1 MHFYGDLAD
10 ADVVCDPLVVPHQ
23 AVQRLRIPGSSST
36 TIMVGSAVIPAL
48 AAAEVPQFSGRRQSA
63 IEIFQSRSIEGKDCY
78 PGHDTQSLDRI
89 MTPRNSFKP

>member
-10 ADVVCDPLVVPHQ
+10 ADVLCDLLVVPQQ

-48 AAAEVPQFSGRRQSA
+48 AAAEVPQFSRAAA
-63 IEIFQSRSIEGKDCY
+63 IRNRDIPK
-78 PGHDTQSLDRI
+78 SLDRRGKGFLPG
-89 MTPRNSFKP
+89 PRCAEPRSHYDSQKLL